1 VVLQVLHHGELLM
14 NPNFKRYAQ
23 LAQIKLQEFY
33 PDEHKKFGWTNV
45 TCTNKEL
52 ERYTE
57 LIITDIIN
65 EIQNGKVL
73 TSYKEFAGE

>member
-1 VVLQVLHHGELLM
+1 M
-14 NPNFKRYAQ
+14 NTNFKRYAQ

-33 PDEHKKFGWTNV
+33 PDEHKKFGWTIV

-65 EIQNGKVL
+65 EMQKGKVL
-73 TSYKEFAGE
+73 TSYKEFAGEQ